1 MDNVDPSLQFTKEQL
16 PKSSHEVIKWDI
28 MLGNAPEVTWSVI
41 NFCFLG
47 GGGSTNENRSG
58 INKAKCYA
66 KEKIIHRSSSV
77 LHKNLLP
84 NVLYHDR

>member
-47 GGGSTNENRSG
+47 GGG
-58 INKAKCYA
+58 
-66 KEKIIHRSSSV
+66 
-77 LHKNLLP
+77 
-84 NVLYHDR
+84 